1 MMKSIKRLSLR
12 RDTIRALT
20 ALEVIGDKPVPCTYF
35 TRMISTCVVAAEGS
49 EEPQDE

>member
-12 RDTIRALT
+12 RD
-20 ALEVIGDKPVPCTYF
+20 IGDKPVPCTYF